1 MSGCTS
7 SCSIIYIK
15 EDLHMKYI
23 DMHCDTISE
32 IWYSRLRKQNKTLR
46 RNDLMIDLE
55 RLKKGECLC
64 QNLGLFVDLHRRAD
78 FVRHPEELSPAA
90 SPFAAPAKS
99 TSSSEQPSDPDK
111 QEAYLDPWYTV
122 SCLVKVFQ
130 EELAANSDLISQ
142 VTTGDEIRANEKA
155 GRLSALM
162 SIEEGGCC
170 KGSLEHLK
178 ELYDA
183 GARMM
188 TLTWNH
194 ENELASPNHPDKAHY
209 FEFVPTDDHGLK
221 KRGVEFVEAMQDMGM
236 LVDVSHLSDAG
247 FYDVCRIV
255 KGPFVASHSNARA
268 VCGCGR
274 NLTDDMIR
282 KLAEHGGV
290 TGINFCPEFLEP
302 KEKDPR
308 QSLSAI
314 AAHARH
320 IMNVGGRECLGI
332 GTDFDGIEGLLD
344 YGSADKL
351 PLLAEGLEK
360 EGFTQEEIE
369 SIFYKNVLRVYD
381 EVL

>member
-15 EDLHMKYI
+15 EDLRMKYI

-221 KRGVEFVEAMQDMGM
+221 KRGVEFVEAMQDMGI

-360 EGFTQEEIE
+360 EGFTREEIE